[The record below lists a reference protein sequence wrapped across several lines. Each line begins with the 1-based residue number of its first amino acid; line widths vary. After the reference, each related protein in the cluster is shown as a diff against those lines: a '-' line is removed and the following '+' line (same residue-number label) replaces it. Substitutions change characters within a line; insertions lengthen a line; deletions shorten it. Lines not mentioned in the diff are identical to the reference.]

1 MNHEKVALIFG
12 GARGIGAAIAARLA
26 HEGYRVAITWV
37 SRPDRA
43 QALVSTIEQRGG
55 QAIAIEADSADPRAI
70 QAAVDKT
77 LRHYGRLDV
86 AVVNAGVLR
95 LGPIRWTIWIPPWPS
110 TCVVSSLPFRR
121 RLSRWRKGGV

>member
-77 LRHYGRLDV
+77 
-86 AVVNAGVLR
+86 
-95 LGPIRWTIWIPPWPS
+95 
-110 TCVVSSLPFRR
+110 
-121 RLSRWRKGGV
+121 